1 MNSYKNFLKRKDYGL
16 SPFQK
21 PVSFEKAP
29 IVHLIIRGKSGSR
42 ARLGTAGFLHLLLL
56 REINP
61 PEAWK
66 PTWAQGIV
74 GGAKRDTAAGC
85 GR

>member
-1 MNSYKNFLKRKDYGL
+1 M
-16 SPFQK
+16 
-21 PVSFEKAP
+21 
-29 IVHLIIRGKSGSR
+29 SG
-42 ARLGTAGFLHLLLL
+42 AGFLHLLLL

-66 PTWAQGIV
+66 PTWAQGIE

-85 GR
+85 GRSGSGAPKSPVFACLARKNAPWPGSKKVIAWLPVRRLAGFVGFR